1 MTCSS
6 RSRISLVEDRTC
18 SKQGYIYIRNHWSYI
33 NYRKVGETCN
43 IPDRD
48 SCYITGEHK
57 RGYFEV
63 VYEVPYYQR
72 KTIERLL
79 QIEFKDLNDKYDG
92 GTEFFKQDILYL
104 IEPFFEE
111 KRIKY
116 KKLTLSEID
125 KLLRPNRIK
134 NTIKKINVK
143 SLIHALKTNNYIPRD
158 DQKLIIDKSLIH
170 FQNNSKGL
178 LVLICGIGKTLISLW
193 IAQKL
198 NCNSIIIGV
207 PNILLLK
214 QWEKII
220 ANLFVNINYLIVSS
234 GINENYI
241 THFLQNNNKC
251 IIITTFSSSHKVLNA
266 TDKIKFKFDMKIND
280 EVHHLTS
287 NNLDTDERKTYIN
300 MLKIESYKQ
309 LSLTATLKVLESCNQ
324 ELRDVVQSRDG
335 TRACAE
341 DIIISNDLT
350 DYLIEKNKVFPV
362 SNDNV
367 KIFGEI
373 IDRKCLL
380 WAIDNNII
388 CDYIIQTIIT
398 DEVNLDKF
406 NIIDNNDKR
415 LFLSAFA
422 SLKSIFD
429 NHSHHLLIY
438 SNNIDNSIKIV
449 KYIKQLIDD
458 KYFDINNLYY
468 SNYDSI
474 INLNEQKKI
483 INNFQKSK
491 YGIISNVYCLGEG
504 YDDANIDGVVFAENM
519 SSNIRIV
526 QSFLRAG
533 RKNIKEP
540 NKISKIILPLLN
552 NNNWLDND
560 DFRKIRQVI
569 YQIGLEDETI
579 EQKIRVSKIE
589 ITKQN
594 NIKQIEKE
602 NTIGEYDEE
611 LTKRLKL
618 KTVNRI
624 ALGITY
630 EKAKK
635 IIIEKNIK
643 NICKEEYYK
652 LCEKDNRLS
661 TEPDI
666 IFKGQF
672 KGWID
677 YLGIPK
683 NYYNLDT
690 CIIKVN
696 EYLSKY
702 PEIKIDILDLSLI
715 CKRLCELDNQFPP
728 NGLWVEYYNV
738 KDLRDIIRIIFYK
751 KLDPII

>member
-1 MTCSS
+1 MACFK
-6 RSRISLVEDRTC
+6 L
-18 SKQGYIYIRNHWSYI
+18 GYIYIRNHWSYQ
-33 NYRKVGETCN
+33 NYRKVGETHN

-79 QIEFKDLNDKYDG
+79 QIEFKHLNDKYDG

-104 IEPFFEE
+104 IEPFFFK

-116 KKLTLSEID
+116 KKLTPSEID

-143 SLIHALKTNNYIPRD
+143 SLIHALKTNNKIINYIPRD

-193 IAQKL
+193 ITQKL
-198 NCNSIIIGV
+198 NCNRIIIGV

-220 ANLFVNINYLIVSS
+220 LSLFVNINYLIVSS
-234 GINENYI
+234 GINENDI
-241 THFLQNNNKC
+241 IHFLQNNTNKC
-251 IIITTFSSSHKVLNA
+251 IIITTYSSSHKVLSA
-266 TDKIKFKFDMKIND
+266 TNKIKFKFNMKLND

-287 NNLDTDERKTYIN
+287 NNPDENERKTYIN
-300 MLKIESYKQ
+300 MLKIESDKQ

-324 ELRDVVQSRDG
+324 QLRD
-335 TRACAE
+335 E
-341 DIIISNDLT
+341 DIIISNDN
-350 DYLIEKNKVFPV
+350 IKF
-362 SNDNV
+362 
-367 KIFGEI
+367 FGEI

-398 DEVNLDKF
+398 DEEQLDEHLDKF
-406 NIIDNNDKR
+406 NITDDNDKR
-415 LFLSAFA
+415 LFLSVFA

-438 SNNIDNSIKIV
+438 SNNTENSKKIIKFIKLLIDNNYFVIANI
-449 KYIKQLIDD
+449 LIA
-458 KYFDINNLYY
+458 
-468 SNYDSI
+468 NYDST
-474 INLNEQKKI
+474 INVNEQNKI
-483 INNFQKSK
+483 IDNFQKSK
-491 YGIISNVYCLGEG
+491 YGILSCVYCLGEG
-504 YDDANIDGVVFAENM
+504 WDLPLLDGVVFAENM
-519 SSNIRIV
+519 TSNIRII
-526 QSFLRAG
+526 QSALRAS
-533 RKNIKEP
+533 RKNINDNSK
-540 NKISKIILPLLN
+540 KSKIILPLLN
-552 NNNWLDND
+552 KNDWLDDNSD
-560 DFRKIRQVI
+560 LKKIREVV
-569 YQIGLEDETI
+569 YQMGLEDETV

-589 ITKQN
+589 IKKQDN
-594 NIKQIEKE
+594 KKQIEK
-602 NTIGEYDEE
+602 NIIDDLGEYNEE
-611 LTKRLKL
+611 LTKQLKL
-618 KTVNRI
+618 KTVRRI

-635 IIIEKNIK
+635 IIIEKNIR
-643 NICKEEYYK
+643 NKEDYYK

-677 YLGIPK
+677 YLGIQK
-683 NYYNLDT
+683 DYYT
-690 CIIKVN
+690 FEICKIKVN
-696 EYLSKY
+696 EYITKY
-702 PEIKIDILDLSLI
+702 PEIKTNYLELSLI
-715 CKRLCELDNQFPP
+715 SSELSKIDKLFPP
-728 NGLWVEYYNV
+728 DGLWVEYYNI
-738 KDLRDIIRIIFYK
+738 KDLRDIITIKSTKKKSGVII
-751 KLDPII
+751 

>member
-1 MTCSS
+1 MA
-6 RSRISLVEDRTC
+6 C
-18 SKQGYIYIRNHWSYI
+18 SKLGYIYIRNHWSYQ
-33 NYRKVGETCN
+33 NYRKVGETHN

-79 QIEFKDLNDKYDG
+79 QIEFKHLNDKYDG

-104 IEPFFEE
+104 IEPFFKE

-116 KKLTLSEID
+116 KKLTPSEID

-143 SLIHALKTNNYIPRD
+143 SLIHALKTNNKIINYIPRD
-158 DQKLIIDKSLIH
+158 DQKLIIDKLLIH

-193 IAQKL
+193 ITQKL
-198 NCNSIIIGV
+198 NCNRIIIGV

-214 QWEKII
+214 QWKKII
-220 ANLFVNINYLIVSS
+220 LSLFVNINYLIVSS
-234 GINENYI
+234 GINENDI
-241 THFLQNNNKC
+241 IHFLQNNTNKC
-251 IIITTFSSSHKVLNA
+251 IIITTYSSSHKVLSA
-266 TDKIKFKFDMKIND
+266 TNKIKFKFNMKLND

-287 NNLDTDERKTYIN
+287 NNPDENERKTYIN
-300 MLKIESYKQ
+300 MLKIECDKQ

-324 ELRDVVQSRDG
+324 QLRD
-335 TRACAE
+335 E
-341 DIIISNDLT
+341 DIIISNDN
-350 DYLIEKNKVFPV
+350 I
-362 SNDNV
+362 NV
-367 KIFGEI
+367 FGEI

-398 DEVNLDKF
+398 DEEQLDEHLDKF
-406 NIIDNNDKR
+406 NITDDNDKR

-438 SNNIDNSIKIV
+438 SNNTENSKKIIKFIKLLIDNNYFVIANI
-449 KYIKQLIDD
+449 LIA
-458 KYFDINNLYY
+458 
-468 SNYDSI
+468 NYDST
-474 INLNEQKKI
+474 INVNEQNKI
-483 INNFQKSK
+483 IDNFQKSK
-491 YGIISNVYCLGEG
+491 YGILSCVFCLGEG
-504 YDDANIDGVVFAENM
+504 FDDPNIDAVVFAENM

-540 NKISKIILPLLN
+540 NKITKIILPLLN
-552 NNNWLDND
+552 KNDWLNND
-560 DFRKIRQVI
+560 DNSDLKKIREVI
-569 YQIGLEDETI
+569 YQIGLEDETV

-589 ITKQN
+589 IRKQDN
-594 NIKQIEKE
+594 KKQIEKK
-602 NTIGEYDEE
+602 NIIDDLGEYNED
-611 LTKRLKL
+611 LTKQLKL
-618 KTVNRI
+618 KTVKKI

-635 IIIEKNIK
+635 IIIEKNIR
-643 NICKEEYYK
+643 NKEDYYK

-677 YLGIPK
+677 YLGIQK
-683 NYYNLDT
+683 DYYDLDT
-690 CIIKVN
+690 CKIKVN
-696 EYLSKY
+696 EYITKY
-702 PEIKIDILDLSLI
+702 PEIKTNYLELSLI
-715 CKRLCELDNQFPP
+715 SSELSKIDKLFPP
-728 NGLWVEYYNV
+728 DGLWVEYYNI
-738 KDLRDIIRIIFYK
+738 KDLRDIITIKSTKKKSGVII
-751 KLDPII
+751 